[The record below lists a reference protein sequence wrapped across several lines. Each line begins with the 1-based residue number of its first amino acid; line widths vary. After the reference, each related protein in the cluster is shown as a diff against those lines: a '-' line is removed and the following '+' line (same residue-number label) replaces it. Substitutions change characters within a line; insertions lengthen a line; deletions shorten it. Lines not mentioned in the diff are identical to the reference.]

1 MFRWPG
7 GEADREHRRC
17 REGGAQQRA
26 LWYFTQY
33 GCDKYPLRR
42 RSIVAVQSKPVRP
55 RAPTPPRRAAAA
67 VSPTRRRGRHGGTP
81 ATQRAVHVA
90 GDRAAVTAGG
100 PSRGDYLFL
109 VFFLATMI
117 MVIAVV
123 LVGAVGQM
131 WVLVPV
137 MLVDL
142 TVTFAVIATL
152 VSLLGDDGRP
162 SA

>member
-1 MFRWPG
+1 
-7 GEADREHRRC
+7 
-17 REGGAQQRA
+17 
-26 LWYFTQY
+26 
-33 GCDKYPLRR
+33 
-42 RSIVAVQSKPVRP
+42 VAVQSKPVRP

-67 VSPTRRRGRHGGTP
+67 VSPRSRRRRDAED
-81 ATQRAVHVA
+81 ATVA
-90 GDRAAVTAGG
+90 APRPSAPSTSLTIVRRSPGAGG
-100 PSRGDYLFL
+100 LSRGDDLFL

>member
-1 MFRWPG
+1 MAPPRPG
-7 GEADREHRRC
+7 APPTTTPM
-17 REGGAQQRA
+17 AV
-26 LWYFTQY
+26 
-33 GCDKYPLRR
+33 R
-42 RSIVAVQSKPVRP
+42 RSSA
-55 RAPTPPRRAAAA
+55 
-67 VSPTRRRGRHGGTP
+67 
-81 ATQRAVHVA
+81 
-90 GDRAAVTAGG
+90 AGG
-100 PSRGDYLFL
+100 LSRGDHLFL
-109 VFFLATMI
+109 VFFFATII

-152 VSLLGDDGRP
+152 VSLIGDDGGP

>member
-1 MFRWPG
+1 
-7 GEADREHRRC
+7 
-17 REGGAQQRA
+17 
-26 LWYFTQY
+26 
-33 GCDKYPLRR
+33 
-42 RSIVAVQSKPVRP
+42 VAVQSKPVRP

-67 VSPTRRRGRHGGTP
+67 VPPRSRRRRDAED
-81 ATQRAVHVA
+81 ATVA
-90 GDRAAVTAGG
+90 APRPSAPPPTLPITARRSPGAGG
-100 PSRGDYLFL
+100 LSRGDHLFL
-109 VFFLATMI
+109 VFFLATII

-152 VSLLGDDGRP
+152 VSLIGDDGGP

>member
-1 MFRWPG
+1 VAPRRPSAPSTSPTIVRRSPG
-7 GEADREHRRC
+7 G
-17 REGGAQQRA
+17 GG
-26 LWYFTQY
+26 L
-33 GCDKYPLRR
+33 
-42 RSIVAVQSKPVRP
+42 
-55 RAPTPPRRAAAA
+55 
-67 VSPTRRRGRHGGTP
+67 
-81 ATQRAVHVA
+81 
-90 GDRAAVTAGG
+90 
-100 PSRGDYLFL
+100 SRGDYLFL